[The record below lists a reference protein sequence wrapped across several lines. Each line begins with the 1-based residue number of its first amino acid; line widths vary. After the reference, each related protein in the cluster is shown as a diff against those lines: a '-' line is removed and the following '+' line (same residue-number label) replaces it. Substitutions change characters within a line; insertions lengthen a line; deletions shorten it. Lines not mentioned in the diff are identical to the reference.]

1 MEKHMELLIKLTSQE
16 LELLIEIMER
26 SRVDSDPEN
35 KLRSDLKLIRSEAE
49 KRKQQELE
57 RRRSMPDEEVRKM
70 PNPTSSEHVK

>member
-1 MEKHMELLIKLTSQE
+1 MELLIKLTSQE

>member
-1 MEKHMELLIKLTSQE
+1 MELLIKLTSQE

-49 KRKQQELE
+49 KRK
-57 RRRSMPDEEVRKM
+57 SMPDEEVRKM

>member
-1 MEKHMELLIKLTSQE
+1 MELLIKLTSQE

-26 SRVDSDPEN
+26 SRVESDPEN

>member
-49 KRKQQELE
+49 KRKQQELD
-57 RRRSMPDEEVRKM
+57 RRKSMPDEEVRKM

>member
-1 MEKHMELLIKLTSQE
+1 MELLIKLTSQE

-35 KLRSDLKLIRSEAE
+35 KLRSDLKLIRSQAE
-49 KRKQQELE
+49 QAKQQELE
-57 RRRSMPDEEVRKM
+57 RRKSMPDEEVRKM

>member
-1 MEKHMELLIKLTSQE
+1 MELLIKLTSQE

-49 KRKQQELE
+49 KRKQQELD

>member
-1 MEKHMELLIKLTSQE
+1 MELLIKLTSQE

-26 SRVDSDPEN
+26 SRLDSDPEN

>member
-1 MEKHMELLIKLTSQE
+1 MELLIKLTSQE

-57 RRRSMPDEEVRKM
+57 RRKSMPNEEVRKM

>member
-1 MEKHMELLIKLTSQE
+1 MELLIKLTSQE

-35 KLRSDLKLIRSEAE
+35 KLRSDLKLIRSQAE
-49 KRKQQELE
+49 QTKQQELE
-57 RRRSMPDEEVRKM
+57 RRKSMPNEEVRKM

>member
-1 MEKHMELLIKLTSQE
+1 MELLIKLTSQE

-35 KLRSDLKLIRSEAE
+35 KLRSDLKLIRSQAE
-49 KRKQQELE
+49 QTKQQELE
-57 RRRSMPDEEVRKM
+57 RRKSMPDEEVRKM

>member
-35 KLRSDLKLIRSEAE
+35 KLRSDLKLIRSQAE
-49 KRKQQELE
+49 KRNQQ
-57 RRRSMPDEEVRKM
+57 
-70 PNPTSSEHVK
+70 

>member
-1 MEKHMELLIKLTSQE
+1 MELLIKLTSQE

-57 RRRSMPDEEVRKM
+57 RRKSMPDEEVRKM

>member
-57 RRRSMPDEEVRKM
+57 RRKSMPDEEVRKM

>member
-1 MEKHMELLIKLTSQE
+1 MELLIKLTSQE

-35 KLRSDLKLIRSEAE
+35 KLRSDLKLIRSQAE
-49 KRKQQELE
+49 KRKQQELD
-57 RRRSMPDEEVRKM
+57 RRKSMPDEEVRKM

>member
-1 MEKHMELLIKLTSQE
+1 MELLIKLTSQE

-35 KLRSDLKLIRSEAE
+35 KLRSDLKLIRSQAE
-49 KRKQQELE
+49 KRKQKELK
-57 RRRSMPDEEVRKM
+57 RRKSMPDEEVRKM

>member
-35 KLRSDLKLIRSEAE
+35 KLRSDLKLIRSQAE
-49 KRKQQELE
+49 QTKQQELE
-57 RRRSMPDEEVRKM
+57 RRKSMPNEEVRKM

>member
-1 MEKHMELLIKLTSQE
+1 MELLIKLTSQE

-49 KRKQQELE
+49 KRKQQELD
-57 RRRSMPDEEVRKM
+57 RRKSMPDEEVRKM

>member
-1 MEKHMELLIKLTSQE
+1 MELLIKLTSQE

-35 KLRSDLKLIRSEAE
+35 KLRSDLKLIRSQAE